1 MVRQLNKTYYYRAV
15 EKLSKYFGIGSTE
28 DLASLIAFRDLQ
40 GHRNEFPTDALRPSQ
55 AEVKLIDLII
65 NTSEGALPVVDEVVA
80 TDAYELTGDF
90 GNEGDTPPVIL
101 ESSKNDLFT
110 ALQYYS
116 TSTTN
121 GINTDLQEQLAR
133 LIRIHHSAELNDNDK
148 YSFADIGQMLNKA
161 NDDDVVKTLSA
172 IEIATDNVSPSSK
185 MAEGLSIVFNGI
197 PNLEM
202 ARLLPYLD
210 IQFMFGKGSTDAAG
224 NLNAISIF
232 KFLEGAVNTRGNRN
246 LNLLVKANEVSGQIQ
261 GATNQSG
268 MLSTAGMELFTSPQ
282 TMVNANTPN
291 PVYNRLTSEDAEYSL
306 RSTSVIDKFRPFLSF
321 KQFSI
326 DVASS
331 GAGLFSFKTG
341 KLEFILHD
349 RSRLHEIADFV
360 KPDLYGTTEM
370 MIEYGWIHPD
380 APEAGNYYADLFNAT
395 RVKEK
400 YGIKNAQFT
409 FDEVGQVNITLEI
422 FTKGSSDAFTTN
434 IANTSRETQ
443 QSLVR
448 VQQLSDAIRTF
459 RQSFP
464 NPSGGGGGN
473 NTSREIRG
481 IQALDTLSD
490 IQNNIR
496 LSPTLVNQIR
506 DLRRS
511 LSTTPTSRNENV
523 RQLLGSLESMFG
535 PVNQQRRARG
545 ANRQLPASTDAPA
558 LQQLSN
564 SIQQELRNQFQ
575 VLKEGYDPF
584 LPTSFQ
590 FPTTRIQGTAPRRP
604 IDSGGFRR
612 VLRTGSQSQSTTT
625 TPGQNI
631 DPAIIREF
639 DHANDVVS
647 LGKLLMTFV
656 GQPLAATGK
665 YDEVQFIFYPFNSYA
680 GFANQLLTSSFVID
694 MRFLLEQY
702 FRYRMES
709 MSRAANVNI
718 NDFMGFLQGNIIDD
732 PASPVYGIDDFYEKS
747 VDRNTNQAQ
756 TTARFDSVR
765 LQTEISERLKNV
777 TPDGTFKMPE
787 IQMYMECL
795 PRKNIRIDGGSLNQS
810 IDDNKTIL
818 RIHVFD
824 RQSSKYEGIGAI
836 LETARDNTLASFTSV
851 PSQTDQATNVA
862 EIRRREFQRII
873 QLASAEPNRLIEA
886 IPPTESE
893 INPDNSRTYYKFV
906 GSQGMLKEFIMKTM
920 PYIIYG
926 CTGTTIYTA
935 NLSSLNDPALSSV
948 NMIRATNANPQRANG
963 EQPGGL
969 PIQIIPAEL
978 SVSCMGNTLVN
989 FGQRIFIDFQTG
1001 TTIDNIYVV
1010 NGISHTITQ
1019 GEFKSEIKF
1028 VFYDGYGKYRSFI
1041 DQVNAFAVNLQ
1052 DLARTNQSG
1061 PNVPSGT

>member
-15 EKLSKYFGIGSTE
+15 EKLSKYFGIASTE

-40 GHRNEFPTDALRPSQ
+40 GHRNEFPTDNLRPSQ
-55 AEVKLIDLII
+55 AEVKLVDLII

-80 TDAYELTGDF
+80 TDD
-90 GNEGDTPPVIL
+90 VIDEDNSILSTML

-121 GINTDLQEQLAR
+121 GVNTNLEDELAKF
-133 LIRIHHSAELNDNDK
+133 ISIHHSAELSSNDK
-148 YSFADIGQMLNKA
+148 YSFADIGQMLNKS
-161 NDDDVVKTLSA
+161 NDDEVVKTLSA
-172 IEIATDNVSPSSK
+172 IQLYTDNVSPSSK

-210 IQFMFGKGSTDAAG
+210 IQFMFGKASKDAAG

-246 LNLLVKANEVSGQIQ
+246 LDLLVKANEVSGQIQ

-268 MLSTAGMELFTSPQ
+268 KLATAGMELFTSPQ

-291 PVYNRLTSEDAEYSL
+291 PVYNRLNSDNAEYEL

-341 KLEFILHD
+341 KLEFVLHD

-422 FTKGSSDAFTTN
+422 FTKGSSDTYTTN

-448 VQQLSDAIRTF
+448 VQELSDAIRAV
-459 RQSFP
+459 RQSLP

-496 LSPTLVNQIR
+496 LRPELVSQVR
-506 DLRRS
+506 QLRTS
-511 LSTTPTSRNENV
+511 LSSTPNNRNENV
-523 RQLLGSLESMFG
+523 RQLLTSLNEMFG
-535 PVNQQRRARG
+535 PINQQRRARS
-545 ANRQLPASTDAPA
+545 ANRQLPASTNAPA
-558 LQQLSN
+558 LEQLSN

-575 VLKEGYDPF
+575 VLKQGFDPF
-584 LPTSFQ
+584 LPTNFE
-590 FPTTRIQGTAPRRP
+590 FPTTRTQGTTPRRP
-604 IDSGGFRR
+604 IGSGGFRR
-612 VLRTGSQSQSTTT
+612 TLRNGSQSQGSQT

-631 DPAIIREF
+631 DAAILREF
-639 DHANDVVS
+639 DSANDVVS

-680 GFANQLLTSSFVID
+680 GFANVLLTSNFVID
-694 MRFLLEQY
+694 LRFLLEQY

-709 MSRAANVNI
+709 TSRAANVNI

-732 PASPVYGIDDFYEKS
+732 PASPVYGIDDFYEKT

-756 TTARFDSVR
+756 TTARFDAVR
-765 LQTEISERLKNV
+765 LQTEFSERLRNV

-824 RQSSKYEGIGAI
+824 RQSTKYEGIGAI
-836 LETARDNTLASFTSV
+836 LEASRDSTLSSLVSV
-851 PSQTDQATNVA
+851 PNENDQTSNVR
-862 EIRRREFQRII
+862 EIRRREFERVINRAI
-873 QLASAEPNRLIEA
+873 EERLIE
-886 IPPTESE
+886 IISPTESE
-893 INPDNSRTYYKFV
+893 INPDNSRTYFKFV
-906 GSQGMLKEFIMKTM
+906 GSQGMIKDFIMKTM

-969 PIQIIPAEL
+969 PIQIIPGEL

-989 FGQRIFIDFQTG
+989 FGQRIFADFQTG

-1019 GEFKSEIKF
+1019 GEFKSEIKL

-1041 DQVNAFAVNLQ
+1041 DQVNAFATNLQ
-1052 DLARTNQSG
+1052 DLSRGTQNT
-1061 PNVPSGT
+1061 PNTPSGT